1 MRWLG
6 LDWTVSNAT
15 ISCPSDS
22 YGTFTNG
29 ETTCANIPSGVLL
42 STGNLIILVYQQV
55 LKTFHRIS
63 VNKWMEMGHLAHLV
77 MTRSYYH

>member
-1 MRWLG
+1 MMGNLRTYYNFSLFKLGFFIEPGLLWTTCDYKSRRYCSGYSEMRWLG

-29 ETTCANIPSGVLL
+29 ETTCA
-42 STGNLIILVYQQV
+42 
-55 LKTFHRIS
+55 
-63 VNKWMEMGHLAHLV
+63 
-77 MTRSYYH
+77 